1 MQLFSSLEPAH
12 QTFDSGL
19 VYLRG
24 FALRNEQ
31 QLLDDLN
38 AVIDAAPLRTMMTP
52 MGYPMSVATT
62 SCGSLGWVG
71 DTTGY
76 GYSAV
81 DPISQLHWPAMP
93 ESFMQLAHTAAAAAG
108 FKDFSPDACLINQYQ
123 VGTKMGLHRD
133 KDERDFTQP
142 IVSVSLGIPARF
154 QFGGHKRSDKPIQ
167 ILLSHG
173 DVVVWGGASRKY
185 YHGVMTIQANQHPKL
200 GSTRINLTFR
210 KAG

>member
-1 MQLFSSLEPAH
+1 MQLFSALEPAH
-12 QTFDSGL
+12 QTFASGL

-38 AVIDAAPLRTMMTP
+38 EVIAAAPLRTMMTP

-62 SCGSLGWVG
+62 SCGVLGWVG
-71 DTTGY
+71 DTNGY

-81 DPISQLHWPAMP
+81 DPISQLPWPTMP
-93 ESFMQLAHTAAAAAG
+93 DSFMQLAHTAADAAG

-133 KDERDFTQP
+133 KDERDFSQP

-154 QFGGHKRSDKPIQ
+154 QFEGNKRSDKPIQ

-173 DVVVWGGASRKY
+173 DVVVWGGASRMY
-185 YHGVMTIQANQHPKL
+185 YHGVMTIQPNQHPKL

>member
-1 MQLFSSLEPAH
+1 MQLFSALEPAQ
-12 QTFDSGL
+12 QTFASGL

-24 FALRNEQ
+24 FALTHED
-31 QLLDDLN
+31 QLLADLHN
-38 AVIDAAPLRTMMTP
+38 VITAAPLRTMMTP

-62 SCGSLGWVG
+62 SCGALGWVG

-76 GYSAV
+76 GYSAA
-81 DPISQLHWPAMP
+81 DPISQLPWPTMP
-93 ESFMQLAHTAAAAAG
+93 NSFTQLAQTAASAAG
-108 FKDFSPDACLINQYQ
+108 FNDFLPDACLINQYQ

-154 QFGGHKRSDKPIQ
+154 QFGGNKRSDKPIQ

-173 DVVVWGGASRKY
+173 DVVVWGGASRKF
-185 YHGVMTIQANQHPKL
+185 YHGVMTIQPNHHHKL
-200 GSTRINLTFR
+200 GNTRINLTFR

>member
-1 MQLFSSLEPAH
+1 MDLFSATEPTHPIFA
-12 QTFDSGL
+12 SGL

-24 FALRNEQ
+24 FALQNEAS
-31 QLLDDLN
+31 LIEDLN
-38 AVIDAAPLRTMMTP
+38 HVMMAAPLRTMMTP

-62 SCGSLGWVG
+62 SCGALGWVG
-71 DTTGY
+71 DTSGY

-81 DPISQLHWPAMP
+81 DPISRLHWPAMP
-93 ESFMQLAHTAAAAAG
+93 DSFMQLAQTAASTAG
-108 FKDFSPDACLINQYQ
+108 FNHFSPDACLINQYQ

-154 QFGGHKRSDKPIQ
+154 QFGGSKRSDKPMQ

-173 DVVVWGGASRKY
+173 DVVVWGGASRKF
-185 YHGVMTIQANQHPKL
+185 YHGVMTIQPNQHPKL
-200 GSTRINLTFR
+200 GNTRINLTFR

>member
-1 MQLFSSLEPAH
+1 MQLFSALESAQ
-12 QTFDSGL
+12 QTFASGL

-24 FALRNEQ
+24 FALSNEDH
-31 QLLDDLN
+31 LLANLR
-38 AVIDAAPLRTMMTP
+38 AVIAAAPLRTMMTP

-62 SCGSLGWVG
+62 SCGRLGWVG

-76 GYSAV
+76 GYSPQ
-81 DPISQLHWPAMP
+81 DPISQLPWPTMP
-93 ESFMQLAHTAAAAAG
+93 ESFIQLAQSAANLAG
-108 FKDFSPDACLINQYQ
+108 FNNFSPDACLINQYQ

-154 QFGGHKRSDKPIQ
+154 QFGGNKRSDKPMQ
-167 ILLSHG
+167 ILLNHG
-173 DVVVWGGASRKY
+173 DVVVWGGASRMY
-185 YHGVMTIQANQHPKL
+185 YHGVMSIQANQHPEL
-200 GSTRINLTFR
+200 GRTRINLTFR

>member
-1 MQLFSSLEPAH
+1 MDLFSNVEPTH
-12 QTFDSGL
+12 QTYAMGL

-24 FALRNEQ
+24 FALNNAPT
-31 QLLDDLN
+31 LLADLN
-38 AVIDAAPLRTMMTP
+38 QVIAVAPLRSMMTP

-71 DTTGY
+71 DAKGY
-76 GYSAV
+76 GYSHV
-81 DPISQLHWPAMP
+81 NPQSLLPWPAMP
-93 ESFMQLAHTAAAAAG
+93 ESFLQLAVNAAETAG
-108 FKDFSPDACLINQYQ
+108 FKDFCPDACLINQYH

-154 QFGGHKRSDKPIQ
+154 QFGGNKRSDKPIQ
-167 ILLSHG
+167 ILLNHG
-173 DVVVWGGASRKY
+173 DVVVWGGASRMY
-185 YHGVMTIQANQHPKL
+185 YHGIMTVQANTHPIL
-200 GSTRINLTFR
+200 GNKRINLTFR

>member
-1 MQLFSSLEPAH
+1 MQLFSALEPAQ
-12 QTFDSGL
+12 QTFASGL

-24 FALRNEQ
+24 FALTHED
-31 QLLDDLN
+31 QLLADLH
-38 AVIDAAPLRTMMTP
+38 AVIAAAPLRTMMTP

-62 SCGSLGWVG
+62 SCGVLGWVG

-81 DPISQLHWPAMP
+81 DPISQLPWPIMP
-93 ESFMQLAHTAAAAAG
+93 DSFVQLAQTAASAAG
-108 FKDFSPDACLINQYQ
+108 FDNFLPDACLINQYQ
-123 VGTKMGLHRD
+123 IGTKMGLHRD

-154 QFGGHKRSDKPIQ
+154 QFGGNKRSDKPIQ

-200 GSTRINLTFR
+200 SKTRINLTFR

>member
-1 MQLFSSLEPAH
+1 MQLFSALEPAQ
-12 QTFDSGL
+12 QTFASGL

-24 FALRNEQ
+24 FALTHED
-31 QLLDDLN
+31 QLLADLH
-38 AVIDAAPLRTMMTP
+38 AVIAAAPLRTMMTP

-62 SCGSLGWVG
+62 SCGALGWVG

-81 DPISQLHWPAMP
+81 DPISQLPWPTIP
-93 ESFMQLAHTAAAAAG
+93 NSFIQLAQTAASAAG
-108 FKDFSPDACLINQYQ
+108 FDDFLPDACLINQYQ

-154 QFGGHKRSDKPIQ
+154 QFGGNKRSDKPIQ

-173 DVVVWGGASRKY
+173 DVVVWGGASRMF
-185 YHGVMTIQANQHPKL
+185 YHGVMTIQPNHHPKL
-200 GSTRINLTFR
+200 GNTRINLTFR
-210 KAG
+210 KAA

>member
-1 MQLFSSLEPAH
+1 MDLFSTIEPAH
-12 QTFDSGL
+12 QTFASGL

-24 FALRNEQ
+24 FALNNEAD
-31 QLLDDLN
+31 LLADLN
-38 AVIDAAPLRTMMTP
+38 RVVTAAPLRTMMTP

-62 SCGSLGWVG
+62 SCGALGWIG
-71 DTTGY
+71 DATGY

-81 DPISQLHWPAMP
+81 DPLSQLPWPDMP
-93 ESFMQLAHTAAAAAG
+93 DSFIQLAQAAANSAG
-108 FKDFSPDACLINQYQ
+108 FRNFIPDACLINQYQ
-123 VGTKMGLHRD
+123 IGTKMGLHRD

-154 QFGGHKRSDKPIQ
+154 QFGGSKRSDKPIQ
-167 ILLSHG
+167 MLLRHG
-173 DVVVWGGASRKY
+173 DVVVWGGVSRMY
-185 YHGVMTIQANQHPKL
+185 YHGVMTVLPNQHPLL